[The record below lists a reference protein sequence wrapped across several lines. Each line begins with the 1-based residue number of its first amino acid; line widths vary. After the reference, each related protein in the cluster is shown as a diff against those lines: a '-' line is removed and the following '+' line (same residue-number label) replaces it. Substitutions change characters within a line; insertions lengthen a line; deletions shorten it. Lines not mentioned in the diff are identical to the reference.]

1 VFFIYNYGPLSTV
14 EKRMLPQL
22 NLSDWL
28 KCFYYVNTDKNID
41 SILYILYNIYITY
54 IYIYTFAFWK
64 RRCMKF
70 KNVELLVLLYLEY
83 TVSLVSSIISD
94 F

>member
-1 VFFIYNYGPLSTV
+1 MEKKNYGPLSTV

-41 SILYILYNIYITY
+41 SILYILYNIYI
-54 IYIYTFAFWK
+54 
-64 RRCMKF
+64 
-70 KNVELLVLLYLEY
+70 
-83 TVSLVSSIISD
+83 
-94 F
+94 